1 MVLSQNQIKQW
12 KRNEIPDTDPSISS
26 NAIVY
31 DKGSILN
38 Q

>member
-1 MVLSQNQIKQW
+1 MVLSQNQIKQR
-12 KRNEIPDTDPSISS
+12 KRTEIPDTDPSIS
-26 NAIVY
+26 NTTVY